1 VYERDIRKMLEKCSM
16 KGLRNGRGKGLR
28 NGRREVEE
36 WEGEGEG
43 RNMACLIMNLM
54 YWYHLTQRED
64 YKELFRFLRLVQE
77 RQIHTWCKTLH
88 AF

>member
-1 VYERDIRKMLEKCSM
+1 MGGE
-16 KGLRNGRGKGLR
+16 RGKGLR
-28 NGRREVEE
+28 NGRGGVEGDE
-36 WEGEGEG
+36 GRGRVKKKEGEGEG
-43 RNMACLIMNLM
+43 RNMDCLIMNLM